1 MTYIDAELQRAAN
14 EKQFEKDPSAYLFRR
29 NFGTHLFILGLS
41 EAEIQ
46 YVVGHDI
53 EDLYETRNEFV
64 NEERLLEIKQ
74 KMELRPIFNAIR
86 TIPTIVTESTPH
98 AVSINSHNAYHFE
111 ATGKTILIHLE
122 AEEPSDS
129 IQPLIEVSPAA
140 SLCPHQEYKSAL
152 PVHPQRHVDILKKY
166 HELYRK
172 V

>member
-64 NEERLLEIKQ
+64 NEERHLEIKQ
-74 KMELRPIFNAIR
+74 KMEQRPIFNAIR
-86 TIPTIVTESTPH
+86 TIPTIDV
-98 AVSINSHNAYHFE
+98 
-111 ATGKTILIHLE
+111 
-122 AEEPSDS
+122 EPKEN
-129 IQPLIEVSPAA
+129 IVC
-140 SLCPHQEYKSAL
+140 SL
-152 PVHPQRHVDILKKY
+152 
-166 HELYRK
+166 
-172 V
+172 

>member
-53 EDLYETRNEFV
+53 EGLYETRNEFV

-74 KMELRPIFNAIR
+74 KMEQRPIFNAIC
-86 TIPTIVTESTPH
+86 TIPTIDVEPFFYLFGLT
-98 AVSINSHNAYHFE
+98 SIVMLHTIFSKF
-111 ATGKTILIHLE
+111 GKELI
-122 AEEPSDS
+122 
-129 IQPLIEVSPAA
+129 
-140 SLCPHQEYKSAL
+140 K
-152 PVHPQRHVDILKKY
+152 LKKI
-166 HELYRK
+166 HRFRGRCML
-172 V
+172 